1 LEEIRVTEELK
12 QQPATPLAGS
22 VTYIRSDK
30 ECAAEIRDAVKA
42 LMIEVGRWMD
52 QANARG
58 MRVEFQM
65 VIDGFGKN
73 TLGRLDVTKA
83 LL

>member
-1 LEEIRVTEELK
+1 MTEELK
-12 QQPATPLAGS
+12 QQPAVPLAGS

-30 ECAAEIRDAVKA
+30 DRAAEIRDAVKQ
-42 LMIEVGRWMD
+42 LMGEVGRWMD
-52 QANARG
+52 QANAQG

-73 TLGRLDVTKA
+73 VIGRLDITKS

>member
-1 LEEIRVTEELK
+1 MSEDLK
-12 QQPATPLAGS
+12 QQPAKELAAS
-22 VTYIRSDK
+22 VTYIRN
-30 ECAAEIRDAVKA
+30 ERERAAEIRDSIKA
-42 LMIEVGRWMD
+42 LMGEVGHWMD
-52 QANARG
+52 QANAQG

-73 TLGRLDVTKA
+73 VIGRLDVTKS

>member
-1 LEEIRVTEELK
+1 MDDDLK
-12 QQPATPLAGS
+12 QQPATPLAHS
-22 VTYIRSDK
+22 VTYLGRSEKDR
-30 ECAAEIRDAVKA
+30 AAEIRDAVKQ
-42 LMIEVGRWMD
+42 LMGEVGRWMD
-52 QANARG
+52 QANAQG

-73 TLGRLDVTKA
+73 VIGRLDVTKS